1 MGMEIWVEVGRREGD
16 HLLIEFLEGY
26 VCRRKDRKA
35 GKEGG
40 DVKEKLQARVK
51 ELLITGKG
59 KGAKSLGI

>member
-1 MGMEIWVEVGRREGD
+1 
-16 HLLIEFLEGY
+16 LIEFLEGY